1 MIKIN
6 LAKAQRTS
14 GGGQAGG
21 GLDGV
26 EGFTPISDD
35 DIRKQAVTRLVLMVL
50 FPSVLVAWEF
60 QSLPAKKTEL
70 TSQQARLSDL
80 TQQNQKAGQA
90 VDQIKK
96 LEVEEKKLQTQ
107 IDVIE
112 NIRKG
117 RMQEVKLLDSI
128 QRMTPSK
135 VWLQRVDL
143 NNSKLSLS
151 GFAMTDGALTGFM
164 DSMGRSIFFKDVNL
178 VRSTEQQED
187 STGLTVKRF
196 EISCAVEKVQ

>member
-6 LAKAQRTS
+6 LAKVQRSAS
-14 GGGQAGG
+14 GGPPVGG
-21 GLDGV
+21 ADGI

-35 DIRKQAVTRLVLMVL
+35 DIRKQAVTRLLLMAIFPAVL
-50 FPSVLVAWEF
+50 FAWEL

-70 TSQQARLSDL
+70 SRQQNRLAEL
-80 TQQNQKAGQA
+80 TQQNQKAAQA

-96 LEVEEKKLQTQ
+96 LEIEEKKFQTQ
-107 IDVIE
+107 IGAIE
-112 NIRKG
+112 SVQKG

-135 VWLQRVDL
+135 VWLQRLDY
-143 NNSKLSLS
+143 NNSKLTLA
-151 GFAMTDGALTGFM
+151 GFAMTDNALTGFM
-164 DSMGRSIFFKDVNL
+164 DAMSRSIFFKDVNL
-178 VRSTEQQED
+178 VRSTEQQEE

>member
-14 GGGQAGG
+14 GGQAGG

-60 QSLPAKKTEL
+60 QSLPAKRGEL
-70 TSQQARLSDL
+70 TSQQSRLAEL
-80 TQQNQKAGQA
+80 TQQNQLAAQA

-96 LEVEEKKLQTQ
+96 LEVEEKKLQSQ

-135 VWLQRVDL
+135 VWLQRLDL

-164 DSMGRSIFFKDVNL
+164 DAMGRSIFFKDVNL